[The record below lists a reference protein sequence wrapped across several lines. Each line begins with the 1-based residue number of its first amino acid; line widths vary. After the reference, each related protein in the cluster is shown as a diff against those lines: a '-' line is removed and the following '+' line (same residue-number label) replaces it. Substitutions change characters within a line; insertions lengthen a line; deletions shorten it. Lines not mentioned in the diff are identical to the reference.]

1 MRVLSIDGGGI
12 RGLIP
17 ALVLAEVEHRTGR
30 RIAELFDLVAGTST
44 GGILA
49 CALTAP
55 SPDDPGRPRFSAEEL
70 SRLYETEGP
79 NIFSRS
85 LLKRIT
91 SIEGLIDER
100 YDDDGLQDALDRFLG
115 ATRLRD
121 ALTPVLIT
129 AYDIEERAAFFF
141 RSARAVRD
149 PAYDFAMADVARAT
163 SAAPTYF
170 EPAAVTAAAGG
181 RAFPLVDGGV
191 FATNPAMCAFA
202 DVIRDGRAIELVASF
217 GTGQHTR
224 PLPLNRVRGWGQ
236 LEWARTI
243 IDVVFDGVADTVDF
257 QLGQLLADGDYVRL
271 QTELRLASD
280 DLDDASPENIAR
292 LRREAEGLIRAREAD
307 IDALCARLAR

>member
-17 ALVLAEVEHRTGR
+17 ALVLAEVERRTGR

-100 YDDDGLQDALDRFLG
+100 YDDDGLQGALDRFLG

-181 RAFPLVDGGV
+181 RAFALVDGGV

-202 DVIRDGRAIELVASF
+202 DVIRDGRAIELVASL

-224 PLPLNRVRGWGQ
+224 PLPLNEVRGWGE
-236 LEWARTI
+236 LEWARPI

-280 DLDDASPENIAR
+280 DLDDASPENLAR

-307 IDALCARLAR
+307 IDALCARLTA